1 LPLHFPFSIFLSLSL
16 GGGRRHEATR
26 EARLA
31 TATGDPRLP
40 GEVRLL
46 GRRGLRG
53 EALLPSASLTVSWIC
68 SLFFLFV
75 DVLPLICVVLLRF
88 TAFACCRR
96 VRVGSRV
103 SFSGE
108 VSLISVDLVH
118 STAYFVRGSADAVFL
133 LFFHFILFV
142 DGEGSF
148 LGFTA
153 TVGEFTF
160 PYHSSPLVS
169 CANY

>member
-1 LPLHFPFSIFLSLSL
+1 M
-16 GGGRRHEATR
+16 
-26 EARLA
+26 
-31 TATGDPRLP
+31 
-40 GEVRLL
+40 
-46 GRRGLRG
+46 
-53 EALLPSASLTVSWIC
+53 SWIC
-68 SLFFLFV
+68 SLFLLFV
-75 DVLPLICVVLLRF
+75 DVLPLICVVLLHF

-96 VRVGSRV
+96 LRVVSRV
-103 SFSGE
+103 SFLDE

-118 STAYFVRGSADAVFL
+118 STAYFVRGSADPVFL

-148 LGFTA
+148 LGFGT

-169 CANY
+169 YANY